1 MFESLSNIKM
11 VITIKK
17 GATKEEVEKQL
28 AKLKQNK
35 QKQGLRK
42 YFGKFPID
50 GDAVEIQKK
59 LRDEW
64 N

>member
-1 MFESLSNIKM
+1 MI
-11 VITIKK
+11 ITIKK

-28 AKLKQNK
+28 AKLKKNQK
-35 QKQGLRK
+35 KQGLRK
-42 YFGKFPID
+42 YFGKLPVE

>member
-1 MFESLSNIKM
+1 M

>member
-1 MFESLSNIKM
+1 MI
-11 VITIKK
+11 ITIKK

-28 AKLKQNK
+28 AKLKPK
-35 QKQGLRK
+35 KKKVGLRE
-42 YFGKFPID
+42 YFGKFPIE
-50 GDAVEIQKK
+50 GDAIEIQRK

>member
-1 MFESLSNIKM
+1 M
-11 VITIKK
+11 VITIKN
-17 GATKEEVEKQL
+17 GAIKEEIEKQL
-28 AKLKQNK
+28 AKLKQNN
-35 QKQGLRK
+35 QKQDLRK
-42 YFGKFPID
+42 YFGTFPVE